1 MYFYAVEVQSVLGEL
16 KSAKRV
22 VGIKQL
28 RKALRDGTA
37 QKVFVAE
44 NADTRLTEPVIEI
57 CGEAGIP
64 VVHVPTM
71 SELGQACAIEVGAAV
86 AAIIR

>member
-1 MYFYAVEVQSVLGEL
+1 MLQEL

-37 QKVFVAE
+37 MKVFVAE
-44 NADTRLTEPVIEI
+44 NADIRLTEPVIATCQET
-57 CGEAGIP
+57 GVP
-64 VVHVPTM
+64 VVSVPTM